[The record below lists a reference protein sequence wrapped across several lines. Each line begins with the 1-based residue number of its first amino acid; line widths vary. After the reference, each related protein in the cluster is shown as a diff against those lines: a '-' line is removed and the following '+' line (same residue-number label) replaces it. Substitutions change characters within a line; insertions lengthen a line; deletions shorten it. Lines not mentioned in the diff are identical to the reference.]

1 MEIQEKIENL
11 WKYMN
16 KQLRGYNREMKR
28 KMKKMNMQNRLH
40 D

>member
-16 KQLRGYNREMKR
+16 KQLRIYNREMKR

>member
-16 KQLRGYNREMKR
+16 KQLRDYNREMKR